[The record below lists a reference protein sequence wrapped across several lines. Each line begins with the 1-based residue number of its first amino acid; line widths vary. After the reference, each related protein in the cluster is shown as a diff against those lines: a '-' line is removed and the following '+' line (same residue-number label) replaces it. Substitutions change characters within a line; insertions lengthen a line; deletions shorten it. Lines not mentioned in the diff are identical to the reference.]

1 MLLAGL
7 MHTPHDKLNYSPSGK
22 WSVSQILTHLVTSER
37 MSLIYMKKKSQ
48 DIDQVDNSILIES
61 FKLLALKMSQRL
73 PLRYKA
79 PRVLVEPMLLP
90 AVIKKW
96 NTVRMDLYTFPEAM
110 HEENIRKKIYKHPIA
125 GRLDVLQADG
135 VLP

>member
-1 MLLAGL
+1 
-7 MHTPHDKLNYSPSGK
+7 
-22 WSVSQILTHLVTSER
+22 

-48 DIDQVDNSILIES
+48 DIDQVGNSSLIES

-79 PRVLVEPMLLP
+79 PQVLVENTSEPMPLP

-96 NTVRMDLYTFPEAM
+96 NTIRMDLYTFPEAM